1 MSLLDHTALLIP
13 ILGCAGVGAAL
24 VLLRLPADERT
35 AATLAAWIGLP
46 ALLLSA
52 QARTPVGVD
61 ALASGLLAGAAA
73 LALAALAGALLLAL
87 LRQPVRALLPAVM
100 HPAAAL
106 LGVPLVQFTQGGGT
120 LVHAV
125 AFAALVLA
133 SQASVGA
140 WLATGRIDG
149 RGLLASPPLWA
160 LALVAVLSWTGLG
173 VPAWTIGI
181 TDLLGTMAAP
191 LLLVL
196 LGASLARAG
205 FAGLGRALVPGLLRP
220 VLGAAAGFTAVTL
233 LPVPAAAVPAV
244 VLGCAMP
251 VALPL
256 PAFAGPNRAAAK
268 GAAETGAA
276 ALVSTMAVLLALP
289 WLLRLAVAA

>member
-1 MSLLDHTALLIP
+1 MPFLDHLPLLIP
-13 ILGCAGVGAAL
+13 VLGCAAVGALL
-24 VLLRLPADERT
+24 VLLRLPVDERT
-35 AATLAAWIGLP
+35 AAALAAWIALP
-46 ALLLSA
+46 ALMLSA
-52 QARTPVGVD
+52 QARTPVGAG

-106 LGVPLVQFTQGGGT
+106 LGVPLVQFTHGGGA

-140 WLATGRIDG
+140 WLAAGRIDG
-149 RGLLASPPLWA
+149 RALLASPPLWA
-160 LALVAVLSWTGLG
+160 VALVMALSWAGLG
-173 VPAWTIGI
+173 VPAWTTGV
-181 TDLLGTMAAP
+181 TDLLGAMAAP

-205 FAGLGRALVPGLLRP
+205 VTGIGRALLPGLLRP
-220 VLGAAAGFTAVTL
+220 ALGAAAGFAAVML
-233 LPVPAAAVPAV
+233 LPVPGDAVPAL
-244 VLGCAMP
+244 VLGGAMP
-251 VALPL
+251 VAAALPV
-256 PAFAGPNRAAAK
+256 FAGPSK
-268 GAAETGAA
+268 GPAGTGAA
-276 ALVSTMAVLLALP
+276 ALVSTVLVLLALP
-289 WLLRLAVAA
+289 WLLRLAAAA

>member
-1 MSLLDHTALLIP
+1 MSFLDHTALLIP
-13 ILGCAGVGAAL
+13 ILGCAVVGAAL

-35 AATLAAWIGLP
+35 AATLAAWVGLP

-52 QARTPVGVD
+52 QARTPAGID
-61 ALASGLLAGAAA
+61 ALAFSLLAGAAA

-106 LGVPLVQFTQGGGT
+106 LGVPLVQFTQGGGAV
-120 LVHAV
+120 VHAV

-140 WLATGRIDG
+140 WLATGRLDG

-160 LALVAVLSWTGLG
+160 LALVAALSWADLG
-173 VPAWTIGI
+173 IPAWTTGI

-196 LGASLARAG
+196 LGASLAGAG
-205 FAGLGRALVPGLLRP
+205 FTGIGRALVPGLLRP
-220 VLGAAAGFTAVTL
+220 ALGAAAGFAAVTL
-233 LPVPAAAVPAV
+233 LPVPAAAVPAI

-256 PAFAGPNRAAAK
+256 PVFAGPAR

-276 ALVSTMAVLLALP
+276 ALVSTVAVLLALP
-289 WLLRLAVAA
+289 WLQRLAASA